1 MSDLVAGAP
10 GDARALP
17 GREVPDTGVLGG
29 GGAELPRG
37 LDSSSSHLFSS
48 WGREWRLQGVEHEG
62 VLETL
67 ESFLG

>member
-48 WGREWRLQGVEHEG
+48 WDEGVEHEG

-67 ESFLG
+67 RI

>member
-48 WGREWRLQGVEHEG
+48 WEEGVEGPGWSMKE
-62 VLETL
+62 
-67 ESFLG
+67 FWRP